1 MRRLLVVVSLYT
13 LLVTLIFVS
22 FYGPVHTL
30 LVALIFVAV
39 YGTMVNNM
47 DLPETPFIGAV

>member
-1 MRRLLVVVSLYT
+1 LVVVSLYT